1 LTDLIDEKEVAE
13 LARQYGPLERRHY
26 VLEVE
31 ERVLTRWRKERGDC
45 RGEVALFILRPSGTV
60 ILHTKDFYPEGIY
73 RVPTGG
79 IEWGEDVVT
88 AVHREAREETGL
100 TVAIERCLGVLEYEF
115 RYRGETLPF
124 VSYVFLLRENGGQL
138 CPQDEGEQITSLR
151 EVPLT
156 ELEAVARNLRA
167 LEADW
172 CDWGH
177 YRAIAHSFVADCL
190 SGGLCG
196 KIGISIADTTKL
208 GADSSR

>member
-1 LTDLIDEKEVAE
+1 LNDLIDEKEVAE

-26 VLEVE
+26 VLEMG
-31 ERVLTRWRKERGDC
+31 ERTFAYRQEVCDDR

-60 ILHTKDFYPEGIY
+60 ILHTKEFYPEGIY

-79 IEWGEDVVT
+79 IGWREDVVT

-138 CPQDEGEQITSLR
+138 CPQDEGERITSLW
-151 EVPLT
+151 EVHLS

-172 CDWGH
+172 RDWGH
-177 YRAIAHSFVADCL
+177 YRAIAHSFVAEVL
-190 SGGLCG
+190 G
-196 KIGISIADTTKL
+196 IG
-208 GADSSR
+208 